1 METWSCFLDREH
13 TAFRR
18 RAIPRVAGA
27 GGGRPLAQRP
37 LLWARPSGGIR
48 IGTVRSGLPVPPG
61 RTGGC
66 VDGTLAVAVAQSPL
80 LQGRDV
86 LGKHATCYGERDFS
100 QSPPA
105 RLRRDCAGRRRTWH
119 RPV

>member
-27 GGGRPLAQRP
+27 GGGCPLAQRP

-48 IGTVRSGLPVPPG
+48 IGTVRSGLPVPPS
-61 RTGGC
+61 RTGG
-66 VDGTLAVAVAQSPL
+66 LW
-80 LQGRDV
+80 GRD
-86 LGKHATCYGERDFS
+86 
-100 QSPPA
+100 
-105 RLRRDCAGRRRTWH
+105 AGRGRG
-119 RPV
+119 PVPSPAGTRCSR